1 MCWKIYFAGLLQGFS
16 GPNLAHGPDF
26 AHPWFK
32 RMLGHTKFWFKLA
45 NHWIV
50 TKLKT
55 TSVRRLFLSF
65 IQKFQ
70 DSYFV
75 IQSMAKLWVWVY
87 SVLLN
92 PGYSKPFFL
101 KCTVLDNHVL
111 PNPEVPQ
118 LDKGWKILVSIIKL
132 KVFKM

>member
-1 MCWKIYFAGLLQGFS
+1 MYWNVMLLLLLLFAKWQLLYSKGGQFFSSAGRIWNFFGPLANHIILTLYGTKCSAGRIQGFS
-16 GPNLAHGPDF
+16 GPYLAHGPDF

-55 TSVRRLFLSF
+55 TSVRRLSLSF

-70 DSYFV
+70 DSYFFYYLHF
-75 IQSMAKLWVWVY
+75 ISCKFF
-87 SVLLN
+87 
-92 PGYSKPFFL
+92 SK
-101 KCTVLDNHVL
+101 
-111 PNPEVPQ
+111 
-118 LDKGWKILVSIIKL
+118 
-132 KVFKM
+132 